1 MRAVLSKPHRSGF
14 GLVISD
20 NYTRQ
25 PYRVIPFYNTMH
37 MTLSNLLAHWRS
49 DSQVGPN
56 LVEWRILPAKPAHF
70 VSFPSSIHPV
80 LRDAIEARGIHSLY
94 THQLYSFQAV
104 KAGKNV
110 VVVTG
115 TASGK
120 TLCYNL
126 PVLDRLLTEQ
136 ASTALYLFPTKALSQ
151 DQQSVLKSLLSQ
163 INANHTAEVAL
174 SSGRIVIEH
183 AIYDGDTPA
192 SIRPHIRSIARL
204 IITNPDMLHTG
215 ILPHHTGWSH
225 FFQGLRYVVID
236 EIHTYRGVFGS
247 HVANVIRRLK
257 RIANFYGAYP
267 QFILTSATI
276 GNPDELGQR
285 IINEPVTLID
295 EDGAEKGEKHFLI
308 YNPPIIDKSLGLR
321 KSSIQAGVN
330 LAEDLLR
337 YNLQTIVFSRAR
349 RTVEIILSYL
359 REQTEILNVNKSISR
374 KNSSEFIRGYR
385 SGYLPGQRRNIE
397 EGLRK
402 GEVRVVVA
410 TNALELGI
418 DIGGME
424 ASLLVGYPGTI
435 AATWQQAGRSGRG
448 EKSSLAVLVTSPNPL
463 DQYLAQ
469 HPEYFFRRSPE
480 HGMINPDNLLILL
493 GHLRCAAFEL
503 PFQSGEIF
511 GSISPADMHELL
523 EFLQKE
529 GMIYRSGEKYFW
541 MADKYPAQNVSL
553 RSASTE
559 TVILQAQLRDNMDV
573 ISMQTIGEVDASSST
588 WMTHPGAVYLHEG
601 TTYLVQNLDLD
612 HHIATLQPMDVDY
625 YTEPRR
631 EVIVQ
636 KVEKIAEAE
645 VKGGGKAYGDI
656 QVTSQ
661 VIGFRKIRWH
671 TNETLG
677 IESLDLPP
685 SDLFTT
691 GYWLTLSEN
700 TVEKLKEERLW
711 SNTSNDYGPNWPRQR
726 DLARARD
733 GFRCQICGTPEGEKA
748 HHVHH
753 KIPFRQFESVEQ
765 ANQLVN
771 LITLCNSCHRKVETA
786 VRVRSGLAG
795 LAFTLGNLAPLFLMC
810 DIGDLGIHSDPQSSL
825 AEGKPTVILY
835 DLIPGGIGLSE
846 RLYEI
851 HADLMKRGLEL
862 VESCGCED
870 GCPSCVGPGGEG
882 GSGGKLETLALLKE
896 LTA

>member
-1 MRAVLSKPHRSGF
+1 
-14 GLVISD
+14 
-20 NYTRQ
+20 
-25 PYRVIPFYNTMH
+25 
-37 MTLSNLLAHWRS
+37 MTLSTLLAHWKS
-49 DSQVGPN
+49 DPEVGAN
-56 LVEWRILPAKPAHF
+56 LVEWKTLPAKTAKF
-70 VSFPSSIHPV
+70 VTFPSQIHPA
-80 LRDAIEARGIHSLY
+80 LQNAIQAKGIHSLY
-94 THQLYSFQAV
+94 THQLISYQALMD
-104 KAGKNV
+104 GENV

-126 PVLDRLLTEQ
+126 PIIDRLLKDDD
-136 ASTALYLFPTKALSQ
+136 ATALYVFPTKALSQ
-151 DQQSVLKSLLSQ
+151 DQLSALKSLLTQ
-163 INANHTAEVAL
+163 IYINLEEKTFLKSDMREIPV
-174 SSGRIVIEH
+174 
-183 AIYDGDTPA
+183 AIYDGDTPTSFRA
-192 SIRPHIRSIARL
+192 HIRQNSRI
-204 IITNPDMLHTG
+204 IITNPDMLHMG
-215 ILPHHTGWSH
+215 ILPHHTGWAH
-225 FFQGLRYVVID
+225 FFEGLHYIVID

-257 RIANFYGAYP
+257 RIANFYGANP
-267 QFILTSATI
+267 QYILTSATI
-276 GNPDELGQR
+276 GNPEELGR
-285 IINEPVTLID
+285 KIINEPVTLVD

-308 YNPPIIDKSLGLR
+308 YNPPIIDRSLGLR
-321 KSSIQAGVN
+321 KSAIQAGVN
-330 LAEDLLR
+330 LAEDLL
-337 YNLQTIVFSRAR
+337 YNNLQTIVFSRAR
-349 RTVEIILSYL
+349 RTVEIILTYL
-359 REQTEILNVNKSISR
+359 REQSQTNRRNQNTYDVDAHEI
-374 KNSSEFIRGYR
+374 IRGYR

-402 GEVRVVVA
+402 GNIRVVVA

-435 AATWQQAGRSGRG
+435 AATWQEAGRSGRG
-448 EKSSLAVLVTSPNPL
+448 ENSSLAILITSPNPL

-469 HPEYFFRRSPE
+469 HPDYFFSNPVE
-480 HGMINPDNLLILL
+480 YSMINPDNLLILL

-503 PFQSGEIF
+503 PFQKGEIF
-511 GSISPADMHELL
+511 GSISNNEMEEMMDYLK
-523 EFLQKE
+523 KE
-529 GMIYRSGEKYFW
+529 GLIYQSASKYFW

-553 RSASTE
+553 RSSSTD
-559 TVILQAQLRDNMDV
+559 TILLQAPTLDSQNLHTFE
-573 ISMQTIGEVDASSST
+573 TIGEVDASSAT
-588 WMTHPGAVYLHEG
+588 WLTHPGAVYMHEG
-601 TTYLVQNLDLD
+601 TTYLVQSLDLD
-612 HHIATLQPMDVDY
+612 QHFARLKQSDVDY

-631 EVIVQ
+631 EVVVQ
-636 KVEKIAEAE
+636 QVEE
-645 VKGGGKAYGDI
+645 VAKEEISGGEKAYGEI

-677 IESLDLPP
+677 VENLDLPP
-685 SDLFTT
+685 SELFTS
-691 GYWLTLSEN
+691 GYWLTLSDE
-700 TVEKLKEERLW
+700 TVNKLKEERLW
-711 SNTSNDYGPNWPRQR
+711 TNAPNDYGPNWPKQR

-733 GFRCQICGTPEGEKA
+733 GFRCQVCGAPEGDKS

-753 KIPFRQFESVEQ
+753 KIPFRQFESPVQ
-765 ANQLVN
+765 GNQLAN

-825 AEGKPTVILY
+825 SEGKPTVILY

-851 HADLMKRGLEL
+851 HSELMKKGLEL

-882 GSGGKLETLALLKE
+882 GSGGKRETLALLKQ
-896 LTA
+896 LAIT

>member
-1 MRAVLSKPHRSGF
+1 
-14 GLVISD
+14 
-20 NYTRQ
+20 
-25 PYRVIPFYNTMH
+25 
-37 MTLSNLLAHWRS
+37 MTLSKLLAHWRS
-49 DSQVGPN
+49 DPQVSPN
-56 LVEWRILPAKPAHF
+56 LVEWRILPEKPARF
-70 VSFPSSIHPV
+70 VPYPTGIHP
-80 LRDAIEARGIHSLY
+80 LLKEALEAHGIRSLY
-94 THQLYSFQAV
+94 THQSSSFINILE
-104 KAGKNV
+104 GKNV

-126 PVLDRLLTEQ
+126 PVLDCLLSNKG
-136 ASTALYLFPTKALSQ
+136 ASALYLFPTKALSQ
-151 DQQSVLKSLLSQ
+151 DQNAVLKALLSY
-163 INANHTAEVAL
+163 INLNLKTDN
-174 SSGRIVIEH
+174 RISQNSESIKC
-183 AIYDGDTPA
+183 AIYDGDTPV
-192 SIRPHIRSIARL
+192 SIRSTIRSSAQL

-215 ILPHHTGWSH
+215 ILPHHTAWAQ
-225 FFQGLRYVVID
+225 FFHGLRYVVID

-247 HVANVIRRLK
+247 HIANVIRRLK
-257 RIANFYGAYP
+257 RIAKFYGTEP

-285 IINEPVTLID
+285 MIDEPIVLID
-295 EDGAEKGEKHFLI
+295 DDGAEKGEKHFLI

-321 KSSIQAGVN
+321 RSAIQAGVN
-330 LAEDLLR
+330 LAEDLLD
-337 YNLQTIVFSRAR
+337 YNLQTIVFSRTR
-349 RTVEIILSYL
+349 RTVEIILTYL
-359 REQTEILNVNKSISR
+359 REQTNNLNKPISR
-374 KNSSEFIRGYR
+374 GKANEIIRGYR

-402 GEVRVVVA
+402 GDIRVVVA

-424 ASLLVGYPGTI
+424 ASLMVGYPGTI
-435 AATWQQAGRSGRG
+435 AGTWQQAGRSGRG
-448 EKSSLAVLVTSPNPL
+448 ENSSLAILVASPNPL

-469 HPEYFFRRSPE
+469 HSDYFFSRSPE

-503 PFQSGEIF
+503 PFQADEVF
-511 GSISPADMHELL
+511 GSISPGDMQELMD
-523 EFLQKE
+523 FLQGE
-529 GMIYRSGEKYFW
+529 RVIHRSGNKYFW

-559 TVILQAQLRDNMDV
+559 TVLLQVPFNGSGETGKTL
-573 ISMQTIGEVDASSST
+573 QTIGEVDASSSF
-588 WMTHPGAVYLHEG
+588 WMTHPGAIYMHEG
-601 TTYLVQNLDLD
+601 TTYLVNELDLE
-612 HHIATLQPMDVDY
+612 HHIATLQPTNVDY

-631 EVIVQ
+631 EVVVKQ
-636 KVEKIAEAE
+636 VEKSAEE
-645 VKGGGKAYGDI
+645 GVKGGKKAYGEI

-677 IESLDLPP
+677 IEKLYLPP
-685 SDLFTT
+685 SELLTT
-691 GYWLTLSEN
+691 GYWLALSDE
-700 TVEKLKEERLW
+700 TVGKLREERLW
-711 SNTSNDYGPNWPRQR
+711 SNTPNDYGPNWTRQR

-733 GFRCQICGTPEGEKA
+733 GFLCQICGMTEGDNA

-753 KIPFRQFESVEQ
+753 KIPFRMFESNEQ
-765 ANQLVN
+765 ANQLAN

-825 AEGKPTVILY
+825 ADGKPAVILY

-851 HADLMKRGLEL
+851 HADLMNRGREL
-862 VESCGCED
+862 VEACECED
-870 GCPSCVGPGGEG
+870 GCPSCVGPGGES
-882 GSGGKLETLALLKE
+882 GSGGKRETLALLKE
-896 LTA
+896 LSL

>member
-1 MRAVLSKPHRSGF
+1 
-14 GLVISD
+14 
-20 NYTRQ
+20 
-25 PYRVIPFYNTMH
+25 
-37 MTLSNLLAHWRS
+37 MTLSSLLAHWRS
-49 DSQVGPN
+49 DPQVGPN
-56 LVEWRILPAKPAHF
+56 LIEWRILPDKTAQF
-70 VSFPSSIHPV
+70 TTFPPDIHPAITEV
-80 LRDAIEARGIHSLY
+80 LIERGIHSLY
-94 THQLYSFQAV
+94 THQATTWAAL
-104 KAGKNV
+104 KEGKNV

-126 PVLDRLLTEQ
+126 PVIDYLLNESE
-136 ASTALYLFPTKALSQ
+136 STALYLFPTKALSQ
-151 DQQSVLKSLLSQ
+151 DQFSALKALLSR
-163 INANHTAEVAL
+163 INL
-174 SSGRIVIEH
+174 SSKLKVPHFTDSDAIRC
-183 AIYDGDTPA
+183 AIYDGDTPV
-192 SIRPHIRSIARL
+192 SVRPTIRNQSRL

-215 ILPHHTGWSH
+215 ILPHHTGWSL
-225 FFQGLRYVVID
+225 FFKGLRFVVID
-236 EIHTYRGVFGS
+236 EIHSYRGVFGS

-257 RIANFYGAYP
+257 RIAKFYGATP
-267 QFILTSATI
+267 NFILTSATI

-285 IINEPVTLID
+285 MINESLTLID
-295 EDGAEKGEKHFLI
+295 NDGAEKGEKHFLI

-321 KSSIQAGVN
+321 RSAIQASVN
-330 LAEDLLR
+330 LANDLMT
-337 YNLQTIVFSRAR
+337 YDIQTIVFSRAR
-349 RTVEIILSYL
+349 RTVEILLTYL
-359 REQTEILNVNKSISR
+359 REQIENTDHSKTNRDQSI
-374 KNSSEFIRGYR
+374 NEYIRGYR
-385 SGYLPGQRRNIE
+385 SGYLPSERRNIE

-402 GEVRVVVA
+402 GSVRVVVA

-424 ASLLVGYPGTI
+424 ASLLVGYPGSI
-435 AATWQQAGRSGRG
+435 AATWQQAGRAGRG
-448 EKSSLAVLVTSPNPL
+448 EKSSLAILVTSPNPL
-463 DQYLAQ
+463 DQYLAR
-469 HPEYFFRRSPE
+469 HPDYFFGRSPE

-503 PFQSGEIF
+503 PFQEGEVF
-511 GSISPADMHELL
+511 GSVNPIDMKELL
-523 EFLQKE
+523 DFLQSE
-529 GMIYRSGEKYFW
+529 GVIHRSGNKYFW
-541 MADKYPAQNVSL
+541 MSDKYPAQNVSL

-559 TVILQAQLRDNMDV
+559 RVLLQVPIADGGLNSTV
-573 ISMQTIGEVDASSST
+573 QTIGEVDTSSSY
-588 WMTHPGAVYLHEG
+588 WMTHPGAVYMHEG
-601 TTYLVQNLDLD
+601 TSFLVKNLDLEK
-612 HHIATLQPMDVDY
+612 HIVTLEPTSVDY

-631 EVIVQ
+631 EVMVQ
-636 KVEKIAEAE
+636 LVDKRAQLTIP
-645 VKGGGKAYGDI
+645 GGEKAYGDI

-677 IESLDLPP
+677 IEDLTLPP

-691 GYWLTLSEN
+691 GYWLTLSDE
-700 TVEKLKEERLW
+700 TVGKLKDEGLW
-711 SNTSNDYGPNWPRQR
+711 LNAPINYGSNWPMQR

-733 GFRCQICGTPEGEKA
+733 GFRCQVCGDTEKGKS

-753 KIPFRQFESVEQ
+753 KIPFRMFDSAVQ

-825 AEGKPTVILY
+825 AEGKPAVILY

-851 HADLMKRGLEL
+851 HTDLMNRGREL
-862 VESCGCED
+862 VESCECDE

-882 GSGGKLETLALLKE
+882 GLGGKRETLALLKE
-896 LTA
+896 LSQ

>member
-1 MRAVLSKPHRSGF
+1 
-14 GLVISD
+14 
-20 NYTRQ
+20 
-25 PYRVIPFYNTMH
+25 
-37 MTLSNLLAHWRS
+37 MTLSALLAHWKS
-49 DSQVGPN
+49 DPQVGPN
-56 LVEWRILPAKPAHF
+56 LVEWRTIPRKPA
-70 VSFPSSIHPV
+70 SFTPFPQGIHPI
-80 LRDAIEARGIHSLY
+80 LQHALLESGISSLY
-94 THQLYSFQAV
+94 THQAATWDAIKQ
-104 KAGKNV
+104 GKNV

-126 PVLDRLLTEQ
+126 PILDCLLNDKDVT
-136 ASTALYLFPTKALSQ
+136 TLYLFPTKALSQ
-151 DQQSVLKSLLSQ
+151 DQYAVMKSLLSP
-163 INANHTAEVAL
+163 IHAFLEETGPDRNETE
-174 SSGRIVIEH
+174 GIKY
-183 AIYDGDTPA
+183 AIYDGDTPTSA
-192 SIRPHIRSIARL
+192 RSSIRNQARL
-204 IITNPDMLHTG
+204 IMSNPDMLHTG
-215 ILPHHTGWSH
+215 ILPHHTGWAQL
-225 FFQGLRYVVID
+225 FRGLRFVVID

-257 RIANFYGAYP
+257 RIANFYGASP

-295 EDGAEKGEKHFLI
+295 NDGAEKGDKHFLI

-321 KSSIQAGVN
+321 RSAIQAGVN
-330 LAEDLLR
+330 LADDLLK
-337 YNLQTIVFSRAR
+337 YNVQTIVFSRAR
-349 RTVEIILSYL
+349 RTLEIILTYL
-359 REQTEILNVNKSISR
+359 REQSDSR
-374 KNSSEFIRGYR
+374 KLNPKIDKNNASEYIRGYR
-385 SGYLPGQRRNIE
+385 SGYLPAQRRLIE

-402 GEVRVVVA
+402 GDVRVVVA

-435 AATWQQAGRSGRG
+435 AATWQQAGRAGRG
-448 EKSSLAVLVTSPNPL
+448 DKPALALMVTSPNPL

-469 HPEYFFRRSPE
+469 HPDYFFSRSPE

-493 GHLRCAAFEL
+493 GHMRCATFEL
-503 PFQSGEIF
+503 PFQSGEVF
-511 GSISPADMHELL
+511 GSVDSSTMSQLMD
-523 EFLQKE
+523 FLQSE
-529 GMIYRSGEKYFW
+529 GVVHKSGNKYFW

-559 TVILQAQLRDNMDV
+559 RVLLQAPLPDNGLGNTL
-573 ISMQTIGEVDASSST
+573 QTIGEVDAHSSF
-588 WMTHPGAVYLHEG
+588 WMTHPGAIYMHEG
-601 TTYLVQNLDLD
+601 MTYLVKDLDLENNVAKLE
-612 HHIATLQPMDVDY
+612 ITNVDY

-636 KVEKIAEAE
+636 QVEKLALAE
-645 VKGGGKAYGDI
+645 VPGGEKAYGEI
-656 QVTSQ
+656 EVTSQ

-677 IESLDLPP
+677 VENLSLPP
-685 SDLFTT
+685 SELLTT
-691 GYWLTLSEN
+691 GYWLTLSN
-700 TVEKLKEERLW
+700 STVEKLREEGLW
-711 SNTSNDYGPNWPRQR
+711 SNAPNDYGPNWPRQR

-733 GFRCQICGTPEGEKA
+733 GFRCQVCSEPEGEKE

-753 KIPFRQFESVEQ
+753 KIPFRMFDSVEQ
-765 ANQLVN
+765 ANQLAN

-825 AEGKPTVILY
+825 SDGKPTVVLY

-846 RLYEI
+846 RLYDI
-851 HADLMKRGLEL
+851 HADLMDRGREL
-862 VESCGCED
+862 VEACGCDD

-882 GSGGKLETLALLKE
+882 GLGGKRETFALLKE
-896 LTA
+896 LSK